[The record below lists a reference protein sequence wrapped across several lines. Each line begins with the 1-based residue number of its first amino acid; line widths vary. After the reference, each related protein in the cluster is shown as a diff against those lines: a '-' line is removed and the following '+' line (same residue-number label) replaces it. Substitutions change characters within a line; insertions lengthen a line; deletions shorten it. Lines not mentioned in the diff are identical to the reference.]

1 MYPCESNV
9 VLITTNHLN
18 IQLICNCQFLSKK
31 GQNPLMQNGVLT
43 KHKTRKHEE
52 KYTTIKTCLPWC
64 QA

>member
-43 KHKTRKHEE
+43 KHVKVTVHQPQLIIS
-52 KYTTIKTCLPWC
+52 TFN
-64 QA
+64 